1 MLNKKLIFLLFSI
14 FLGLII
20 SFFYN
25 KEFNETFLLMSIL
38 ITIIFYI
45 IFYYLADIRNKE
57 DFKNYYNSNF
67 FDSKFYNTNKNKN
80 NKNKNNKNNNNINY
94 YLEDADGE
102 NTDEEEFSLTNNY
115 TNNNIIEEENNIFQE
130 ETYPIINNIIEE
142 EESDKLVN
150 NNYII
155 EEEKNTPTNNYYIV
169 EEESNISGDTIPSTT
184 NIDQPLKNIMSEE
197 ESSLNNYVKPDLN
210 KILLNNPIPNGTA
223 YSPLNI
229 NISYNAQNSNNE
241 LDNNKTVSENKENSY
256 MKNQNQNKNL
266 GDYNDTTRIHN
277 NSDWVY
283 GNNAWTNNPDYYIP
297 RKVPQPLNQLMN
309 TKKPKENTV
318 CPLMVNTPWTE
329 YKSGDSE
336 PEPYNL

>member
-1 MLNKKLIFLLFSI
+1 MLNKKLIFLLFSV
-14 FLGLII
+14 FLGLLI

-25 KEFNETFLLMSIL
+25 KEFNEAFLLMSIL

-57 DFKNYYNSNF
+57 NF
-67 FDSKFYNTNKNKN
+67 I
-80 NKNKNNKNNNNINY
+80 NNNC
-94 YLEDADGE
+94 
-102 NTDEEEFSLTNNY
+102 
-115 TNNNIIEEENNIFQE
+115 IIEEESNTSI
-130 ETYPIINNIIEE
+130 
-142 EESDKLVN
+142 N

-155 EEEKNTPTNNYYIV
+155 EEESNPSINYPII
-169 EEESNISGDTIPSTT
+169 EEESNKLIDYNYIIEEELNMSDDIIQSTT
-184 NIDQPLKNIMSEE
+184 NIEQPTKNIIQEE
-197 ESSLNNYVKPDLN
+197 QSSLNNYVKPDLN
-210 KILLNNPIPNGTA
+210 KILMNNPIPNGNP

-241 LDNNKTVSENKENSY
+241 LDNNKTVSENKENSC
-256 MKNQNQNKNL
+256 MKNQNQTQTQNQNQTQTQNKNL
-266 GDYNDTTRIHN
+266 GDYNDNTRIHN

-297 RKVPQPLNQLMN
+297 RKVPQQLNQLMN
-309 TKKPKENTV
+309 TKKNKENTV

-329 YKSGDSE
+329 YKSGDSD

>member
-1 MLNKKLIFLLFSI
+1 MF
-14 FLGLII
+14 
-20 SFFYN
+20 
-25 KEFNETFLLMSIL
+25 IL

-57 DFKNYYNSNF
+57 NFINHRKIKKAKKNII
-67 FDSKFYNTNKNKN
+67 K
-80 NKNKNNKNNNNINY
+80 
-94 YLEDADGE
+94 
-102 NTDEEEFSLTNNY
+102 EESLDPI
-115 TNNNIIEEENNIFQE
+115 NNNIIKEESLDPVN
-130 ETYPIINNIIEE
+130 NNIIKEESRTPINNYYMLGEE
-142 EESDKLVN
+142 EESHLPIDNYYMLEEEESLPPI
-150 NNYII
+150 NNYYMLEA
-155 EEEKNTPTNNYYIV
+155 EEESTSPINNYYII
-169 EEESNISGDTIPSTT
+169 EEESNISGDTIKSTT
-184 NIDQPLKNIMSEE
+184 NIQQPLQNIIPEE

-241 LDNNKTVSENKENSY
+241 LDNNKTVSENKENSC
-256 MKNQNQNKNL
+256 MKNQNNNQNKNL

-309 TKKPKENTV
+309 TKKNKENTV
-318 CPLMVNTPWTE
+318 FPLMVNTPWTE

>member
-25 KEFNETFLLMSIL
+25 KEFNETFLLMSVL

-45 IFYYLADIRNKE
+45 IFYYLTDIKNKE
-57 DFKNYYNSNF
+57 NFTDYYDSKFFNSNF
-67 FDSKFYNTNKNKN
+67 YNSSNTGNTIREFLEDTIEEEHSLIKKYINN
-80 NKNKNNKNNNNINY
+80 NKI
-94 YLEDADGE
+94 
-102 NTDEEEFSLTNNY
+102 
-115 TNNNIIEEENNIFQE
+115 NIIEEENNIIQE
-130 ETYPIINNIIEE
+130 EPHPYINHIIEE
-142 EESDKLVN
+142 ESHP
-150 NNYII
+150 YINHNI
-155 EEEKNTPTNNYYIV
+155 I

-184 NIDQPLKNIMSEE
+184 NIQQSLQNIESEE
-197 ESSLNNYVKPDLN
+197 EESPISNYVKPDLN

-223 YSPLNI
+223 FSPLNI

-241 LDNNKTVSENKENSY
+241 LDNNKTVTENKENSC
-256 MKNQNQNKNL
+256 MKTQNENQNKNL

-277 NSDWVY
+277 NGDWVY

-309 TKKPKENTV
+309 TKKNKENTV